1 MFLGALNN
9 DEKKAFAGLAQ
20 KMIETDGIVVG
31 EEKEA
36 LAALKLELGGAEAGS
51 QDVAEL
57 AAAFGTRQ
65 AKVAALLEL
74 IGLGF
79 SDAKYSVEESSFIT
93 SVAEA
98 MGIDNDEIPQ
108 LESWVRE
115 HVCLVKRALNM
126 MH

>member
-36 LAALKLELGGAEAGS
+36 LAALKLELGAAEA
-51 QDVAEL
+51 DTREVAEL
-57 AAAFGTRQ
+57 AATFTTRQ

-79 SDAKYSVEESSFIT
+79 SDASYSVDESSFVT

-98 MGIDNDEIPQ
+98 MGIENDEIPQ

-115 HVCLVKRALNM
+115 HVCLVKRAFNM
-126 MH
+126 ML